1 VGHVVL
7 TDRRYTYVL
16 TGIWLDNLKQNNR
29 LEDESVSG
37 KITWMKRILKKWVGR
52 VRLDFSGPVADCE
65 VSRNIRIQ

>member
-7 TDRRYTYVL
+7 TERRNVL
-16 TGIWLDNLKQNNR
+16 TGIWLENLKKNNR

-52 VRLDFSGPVADCE
+52 VRLDFSGSVADCE
-65 VSRNIRIQ
+65 HSRNIRIP